1 MENFSN
7 NDLSLSDNPKFN
19 DYSDE
24 DEEIRIARENLE
36 KIKSLNE

>member
-7 NDLSLSDNPKFN
+7 NDISLSDYDKFN
-19 DYSDE
+19 NYSDE
-24 DEEIRIARENLE
+24 DEEIRVARENLE

>member
-1 MENFSN
+1 MENYYKNEF
-7 NDLSLSDNPKFN
+7 SLSDHEDFN
-19 DYSDE
+19 NYSDE

>member
-7 NDLSLSDNPKFN
+7 RDISLSEN
-19 DYSDE
+19 DKINNYSDE
-24 DEEIRIARENLE
+24 DEEIRVARENLE

>member
-1 MENFSN
+1 MEKISKN
-7 NDLSLSDNPKFN
+7 NSSFLESEKYQELTDD
-19 DYSDE
+19 